1 MAKKKLSKLKVSG
14 RLLRKKARR
23 MAFAPKK
30 HCRFCG
36 QNKDQLLMTL
46 DYKNAPLLKSF
57 LTERGKILP
66 SRISGVCARHQR
78 TLSCMIKK
86 ARVMALVPYCSAGM

>member
-1 MAKKKLSKLKVSG
+1 MVKKKLTKLKISG
-14 RLLRKKARR
+14 RLLRKKAKRLSFTP
-23 MAFAPKK
+23 AK

-36 QNKDQLLMTL
+36 NKEVNVL
-46 DYKNAPLLKSF
+46 DYKNASLLKSF

-78 TLSCMIKK
+78 ALAHQIKK
-86 ARVMALVPYCSAGM
+86 SRVMALLPYCAPEY